1 MFKKILVVCAHPD
14 DEVIGC
20 GGTLAKLSKNAEI
33 NLLIFRDGESSRL
46 NRSKN
51 SILNQKIKK
60 INNRKKMLQKSSKIL
75 GIKNFHQ
82 YNYED
87 NQLDNYSNLELT
99 KLIEKYI
106 LKYSQTQFL
115 LISKMT

>member
-1 MFKKILVVCAHPD
+1 
-14 DEVIGC
+14 
-20 GGTLAKLSKNAEI
+20 
-33 NLLIFRDGESSRL
+33 
-46 NRSKN
+46 
-51 SILNQKIKK
+51 
-60 INNRKKMLQKSSKIL
+60 MLQKSSKIL

-106 LKYSQTQFL
+106 LKYSPDTIFTHFKNDL
-115 LISKMT
+115 NIDHRKIFRAVITATRPLKIKL